1 VTLAPRTR
9 ARVLLAFQGACVSA
23 VAFYAM
29 LRVVQALLFE
39 SSNSVRIVPSP
50 HTGYF
55 WRAWTVAYAGV
66 MAGFAVFAAA
76 KRYEAEVCRA
86 LVWAL
91 YVASTLLVLQG
102 LFVP

>member
-1 VTLAPRTR
+1 VTLAPRVS
-9 ARVLLAFQGACVSA
+9 ARLLLAFQGACVSA

-39 SSNSVRIVPSP
+39 GPNSARIVQGT
-50 HTGYF
+50 HAGYF

-66 MAGFAVFAAA
+66 MTGFVVFAAA
-76 KRYEAEVCRA
+76 KRYQAEVCRA

>member
-1 VTLAPRTR
+1 VTLAPRVRTR
-9 ARVLLAFQGACVSA
+9 LLLAFQGACVSA
-23 VAFYAM
+23 VAFYAT

-39 SSNSVRIVPSP
+39 GSNSVRIVPSP
-50 HTGYF
+50 HAGYF
-55 WRAWTVAYAGV
+55 WRAWTVAYAGA

-76 KRYEAEVCRA
+76 KRYETEVCRA